1 MFRPKK
7 TWGPAVEKSK
17 DTVST
22 VSVKVSEPLGNHET
36 QENTAV

>member
-22 VSVKVSEPLGNHET
+22 ASVKVSEPRGNET
-36 QENTAV
+36 QENSAV